1 MCRSYSWETGAR
13 STAEELA
20 QSSLS
25 GGSPL
30 DPNSHLCYFL
40 GMSTPAFLKN
50 TDFQLISEFAQPDAK
65 KRLSL
70 GEALGSATAFIDV
83 CINNAMI
90 QRKEMDSSDWA
101 MHPRNF
107 SCEFRI
113 PSMEP
118 TMSSINSST
127 SFGQLLANS
136 RLASDQTP
144 SSGFSCGA

>member
-1 MCRSYSWETGAR
+1 MRRSRFQQGSLQLVERKGGRKAWEYR
-13 STAEELA
+13 WYEV
-20 QSSLS
+20 
-25 GGSPL
+25 
-30 DPNSHLCYFL
+30 
-40 GMSTPAFLKN
+40 
-50 TDFQLISEFAQPDAK
+50 QPDGS
-65 KRLSL
+65 RRRRNLVL
-70 GEALGSATAFIDV
+70 GTLEQYPNETAAQKGVAVLRVDIIDV